1 MKGIDPRARAR
12 AKTAARREGMTLGEW
27 LNRVILDESDPGS
40 PRWDD
45 ALEAFPG
52 FGGDVPASPEEDRLM
67 RAMVNRLTERV
78 DNTEQLSGKALT
90 GLDKAISQL
99 ADKISKSD
107 TRLQSQLEEARK
119 TIDTMRSGQSALTDR
134 IDSLETKGPAGGASE
149 DFVKAAETTV
159 GKIARRLYEHENDIA
174 ARMHDSESAMREVS
188 DATRKAAQSLEHR
201 IDRLENRASD
211 FADLTK
217 RRDARTAET
226 LSELHNTTNALRERL
241 EGSERLSSDGART
254 LETSVARI
262 EERLRGLENRN
273 EGDNVELERRFD
285 RLSDDVARV
294 IADTRSKM
302 SDALSGAAS
311 GNRVD
316 RLESTLAQ
324 ALDRM
329 DRSEQRQTE
338 SMSRLGEE
346 ITRLAGAIDRRM
358 TEAETRAAKDRS
370 EDQFEKRLD
379 EVRRENRDNLRR
391 MGEQVTKLG
400 TSLADRISR
409 GEDNASK
416 AIEDATSR
424 MADAVERIETA
435 RVSREDE
442 LDDRLRQSEERTAQR
457 IEDAMAGIQDK
468 LSSAKEETEEALSPV
483 QRAMTALADRLEAI
497 ENGASDADD
506 ETDGEE
512 TSASADGSAKSRD
525 SKIDPAGF
533 DFDTPLAPPPEAETP
548 MTGVETGES
557 DPFLEPVPEPVD
569 APILRAPQTPPQ
581 RAPQAPAA
589 QPAVQPPAQPRQA
602 NARPVQPAAPEP
614 AERPAPAQV
623 APRRVGA
630 TADSEFLA
638 AARER
643 TRVEGTDFDG
653 SSRRRRAR
661 RGSLLLAL
669 IPVAVVL
676 SIGTAGMIAYL
687 DSRNTGSSQQVS
699 DSDFVANVSG
709 AFSSEAVEDAA
720 PATAPET
727 APETTADTATSLP
740 AETAAAAPSES
751 VPAQSAPALPA
762 PEPVETAAVQPPAT
776 DPAPVATPPSNQVA
790 DASNTIVPPAAD
802 PAPARTQTA
811 ANTSANRTTLE
822 RAAADG
828 NPVAQYQLGMRQ
840 LEAGDFARAAVSLL
854 AAAEQGIPS
863 AQYRY
868 AKLLETGDGVEQ
880 DLEAARRWTERAAN
894 SGHVRAMHNLGVINY
909 YGAGGPQN
917 LEQAARWFQEAALYG
932 SRDSQF
938 NLALMYQEGEGLPLS
953 LPDAFAWFTIAASE
967 ADANASQRAANLVDL
982 IEPAALIEARLTAGN
997 FAPRPANAE
1006 ANGVYTNQPWDR
1018 TVTVAPE
1025 AVRRAQ
1031 AFLSVL
1037 GYAPGPIDGQMGT
1050 QTREAIMSFE
1060 ADQGLPR
1067 SGRVDA
1073 VLIERLE
1080 RAAAD

>member
-67 RAMVNRLTERV
+67 RAMVNRLTDRV
-78 DNTEQLSGKALT
+78 DNSEQLSGKALT
-90 GLDKAISQL
+90 GLDKAITQL
-99 ADKISKSD
+99 ADKISTSD

-119 TIDTMRSGQSALTDR
+119 TIETMRSGQTALTDR
-134 IDSLETKGPAGGASE
+134 IDSLEARGPATGASE
-149 DFVKAAETTV
+149 DFAKAAETTV

-174 ARMHDSESAMREVS
+174 ARMHDSESAMREMS
-188 DATRKAAQSLEHR
+188 DATRKVAQSLEHR

-226 LSELHNTTNALRERL
+226 LSELHSTTNALRERL
-241 EGSERLSSDGART
+241 DGSERLSSDGART

-324 ALDRM
+324 ALERM

-358 TEAETRAAKDRS
+358 TEAETRATKDRS

-391 MGEQVTKLG
+391 MGEQVTRLG
-400 TSLADRISR
+400 ASLADRIDR
-409 GEDNASK
+409 GEDKASR

-468 LSSAKEETEEALSPV
+468 LSSAKSETEEALSPV

-497 ENGASDADD
+497 ENGASDDDD
-506 ETDGEE
+506 ETVGDE
-512 TSASADGSAKSRD
+512 TSASSDSSAKSRD
-525 SKIDPAGF
+525 PKIDPAGF

-548 MTGVETGES
+548 MTGVESGET
-557 DPFLEPVPEPVD
+557 DPFLEPAPEPVD
-569 APILRAPQTPPQ
+569 APILRAPQP
-581 RAPQAPAA
+581 APQPAPKAAA
-589 QPAVQPPAQPRQA
+589 QPAAQPRQA
-602 NARPVQPAAPEP
+602 NAPAAQPAAAAPV
-614 AERPAPAQV
+614 ERPAPVQI

-630 TADSEFLA
+630 TADTEFLA

-676 SIGTAGMIAYL
+676 SIGTAGTIAYL
-687 DSRNTGSSQQVS
+687 DSRDTRSPQQVS
-699 DSDFVANVSG
+699 ESDFVANVSG
-709 AFSSEAVEDAA
+709 ALSSETAENAA
-720 PATAPET
+720 PATPPVAAPEAST
-727 APETTADTATSLP
+727 GGDTNLQ
-740 AETAAAAPSES
+740 AETATA
-751 VPAQSAPALPA
+751 APALPA
-762 PEPVETAAVQPPAT
+762 PEPVETAAVQPPAV
-776 DPAPVATPPSNQVA
+776 DENPFANEPGPVSTRPTNQVA
-790 DASNTIVPPAAD
+790 DASNTILPPAAD

-811 ANTSANRTTLE
+811 ANTSSNRTTLE

-828 NPVAQYQLGMRQ
+828 NPVAQYQVGIRQ
-840 LEAGDFARAAVSLL
+840 LEAGDFTSAATNLL

-868 AKLLETGDGVEQ
+868 AKLLETGDGVDQ

-909 YGAGGPQN
+909 YGAGGSQN
-917 LEQAARWFQEAALYG
+917 LEAAARWFQEAALMG

-938 NLALMYQEGEGLPLS
+938 NLALMYEQGEGVPLS
-953 LPDAFAWFTIAASE
+953 LPDAFAWYTIAASE
-967 ADANASQRAANLVDL
+967 NDPTATQRAANLIEL

-997 FAPRPANAE
+997 FAPRAANAE

>member
-52 FGGDVPASPEEDRLM
+52 FGGEVPASPEEDRLM

-99 ADKISKSD
+99 ADKISNSD
-107 TRLQSQLEEARK
+107 TRLQSQLAEARK
-119 TIDTMRSGQSALTDR
+119 TIDTMRSGQTALNDR
-134 IDSLETKGPAGGASE
+134 IDSLEAKGPANSVPE
-149 DFVKAAETTV
+149 DFAKAAENTV

-174 ARMHDSESAMREVS
+174 ARMHDSESAMRDMS

-211 FADLTK
+211 YADLTK

-226 LSELHNTTNALRERL
+226 LGELHRTTNALRERL

-294 IADTRSKM
+294 VADTRSKM
-302 SDALSGAAS
+302 SSALSGAAS

-316 RLESTLAQ
+316 RLEATLAQ
-324 ALDRM
+324 ALERM
-329 DRSEQRQTE
+329 DRSDQRQTE

-391 MGEQVTKLG
+391 MGEQVTRLG

-468 LSSAKEETEEALSPV
+468 LSSAKSETEEALSPV
-483 QRAMTALADRLEAI
+483 QRAMTALAERLETI
-497 ENGASDADD
+497 ENGTSGEDD
-506 ETDGEE
+506 ETDGDE
-512 TSASADGSAKSRD
+512 SGASGDGSVKNQD
-525 SKIDPAGF
+525 SKIDPSGF
-533 DFDTPLAPPPEAETP
+533 DFDAPLAPPPEAETP

-557 DPFLEPVPEPVD
+557 DPFLEPAPEPVD
-569 APILRAPQTPPQ
+569 APILRAPQP
-581 RAPQAPAA
+581 APQPTPQAAA
-589 QPAVQPPAQPRQA
+589 QPAAQPRQA
-602 NARPVQPAAPEP
+602 IAPTAQPVAAKTI
-614 AERPAPAQV
+614 ERPAPAQV
-623 APRRVGA
+623 TPRRVGA
-630 TADSEFLA
+630 TADTEFLA

-643 TRVEGTDFDG
+643 TRVEGTDFEG

-661 RGSLLLAL
+661 RGSLFLTL
-669 IPVAVVL
+669 IPIAVVL
-676 SIGTAGMIAYL
+676 SIGTAGTIAYL
-687 DSRNTGSSQQVS
+687 DSRDTGSSQQVS
-699 DSDFVANVSG
+699 ESDFVATVSG
-709 AFSSEAVEDAA
+709 AFSSETAEEIAPESTPNIAPGASPGDAA
-720 PATAPET
+720 LA
-727 APETTADTATSLP
+727 
-740 AETAAAAPSES
+740 AETAIAAP
-751 VPAQSAPALPA
+751 VQTAPALPA
-762 PEPVETAAVQPPAT
+762 PEPVEIAAVQPPAVDST
-776 DPAPVATPPSNQVA
+776 PVATEPALLSTPPSNQVA
-790 DASNTIVPPAAD
+790 DASNTILPPAAN
-802 PAPARTQTA
+802 PAPASTQTA
-811 ANTSANRTTLE
+811 ANTSGNRTTLE
-822 RAAADG
+822 RAASDG

-840 LEAGDFARAAVSLL
+840 LEAGDFTRAAASLR
-854 AAAEQGIPS
+854 AAAEQGIPA

-868 AKLLETGDGVEQ
+868 AKLLETGDGIEQ

-894 SGHVRAMHNLGVINY
+894 SGHVRAMHNLGVIHY
-909 YGAGGPQN
+909 YGAGGSQN
-917 LEQAARWFQEAALYG
+917 LEAAARWFQEAALMG

-938 NLALMYQEGEGLPLS
+938 NLALMFEQGEGVPLS
-953 LPDAFAWFTIAASE
+953 LPDAFAWYTIAATE
-967 ADANASQRAANLVDL
+967 NDPTASQRAANLIEL

-997 FAPRPANAE
+997 FAPRAANAE

>member
-119 TIDTMRSGQSALTDR
+119 TIETMRSGQSALNDR
-134 IDSLETKGPAGGASE
+134 IDTLETKGPANGVPE
-149 DFVKAAETTV
+149 DFAKAAENTV

-174 ARMHDSESAMREVS
+174 ARMHDSESTMREMS
-188 DATRKAAQSLEHR
+188 EATRKAAQSLEHR

-226 LSELHNTTNALRERL
+226 LTELHRTTNALRERL

-324 ALDRM
+324 ALERM

-435 RVSREDE
+435 RASREDE

-468 LSSAKEETEEALSPV
+468 LSSAKSETEEALSPV
-483 QRAMTALADRLEAI
+483 QRAMSALADRLEAI
-497 ENGASDADD
+497 ENGASDEDSDA
-506 ETDGEE
+506 DGED
-512 TSASADGSAKSRD
+512 TNASDEGSATSQD

-548 MTGVETGES
+548 MTGVETGEM
-557 DPFLEPVPEPVD
+557 DPFLEPAPEPVE
-569 APILRAPQTPPQ
+569 APILRAPQP
-581 RAPQAPAA
+581 APQPVA
-589 QPAVQPPAQPRQA
+589 QPAVQPRQPSA
-602 NARPVQPAAPEP
+602 PHAQPAAAEP

-630 TADSEFLA
+630 TADTEFLA

-676 SIGTAGMIAYL
+676 SIGTAGTIAYL
-687 DSRNTGSSQQVS
+687 DSRDTGSSQQVS

-709 AFSSEAVEDAA
+709 AFSSEAVENAA
-720 PATAPET
+720 PANPPEPAPEST
-727 APETTADTATSLP
+727 LP
-740 AETAAAAPSES
+740 AETATASPSETL
-751 VPAQSAPALPA
+751 PAQSAPALPA
-762 PEPVETAAVQPPAT
+762 PEPVETAAVQPPAVEATPVAT

-790 DASNTIVPPAAD
+790 DASNTILPPAAD

-811 ANTSANRTTLE
+811 ANTSGNRTTLLQ
-822 RAAADG
+822 AAANG
-828 NPVAQYQLGMRQ
+828 NPVAQYQVGMRQ
-840 LEAGDFARAAVSLL
+840 LESGDFTRAAASLL

-909 YGAGGPQN
+909 YGAGGSQN
-917 LEQAARWFQEAALYG
+917 LEAAARWFQEAALMG

-938 NLALMYQEGEGLPLS
+938 NLALMYEQGEGVPLS
-953 LPDAFAWFTIAASE
+953 LPDAFAWYTIAASE
-967 ADANASQRAANLVDL
+967 NDPTASQRAANLIEL
-982 IEPAALIEARLTAGN
+982 IEPAALIEARLAAGN